1 MIEQSH
7 ELGPE
12 FEERVLSVLLQEPG
26 FFLRFRS
33 LISPSLFMVDN
44 HKFIVEEL
52 ENYVQKYGKTPTKET
67 LGDCI
72 RRSGW
77 RDKGGAIDY
86 IRGCESEGDV
96 GYIRDRIIEWAK
108 WQAIDQAL
116 IGSSGDSPSAFA
128 DNISRASRVGDDLT
142 MEHTNL
148 GIDIGDKERGECIPT
163 PWSWLNAQ
171 LQGGPEKGDLCVILT
186 VISGGKTTA
195 LVNLAHHAIFTGKF
209 VVYFTFEDGESKIKR
224 RLLQRIMNGTRD
236 DLLKDPMYTKR
247 VRTQFLQES
256 GGRCEVKDLMSR
268 RSTVEA
274 AAGFVKSLEDAAG
287 RKVDLVITDYADRFA
302 PANRYQE
309 PRHALREVFEDCK
322 WMARHLKVVH
332 WTARQVNKTRVGK
345 EIIGAEHSAEAW
357 GTMESPD
364 LVIGLGRTLEDEK
377 RNTITLYTSKVRDAE
392 CHKRCNLRTDF
403 ARQLIEE
410 FE

>member
-1 MIEQSH
+1 M
-7 ELGPE
+7 
-12 FEERVLSVLLQEPG
+12 
-26 FFLRFRS
+26 
-33 LISPSLFMVDN
+33 
-44 HKFIVEEL
+44 
-52 ENYVQKYGKTPTKET
+52 
-67 LGDCI
+67 
-72 RRSGW
+72 
-77 RDKGGAIDY
+77 
-86 IRGCESEGDV
+86 
-96 GYIRDRIIEWAK
+96 
-108 WQAIDQAL
+108 
-116 IGSSGDSPSAFA
+116 
-128 DNISRASRVGDDLT
+128 
-142 MEHTNL
+142 
-148 GIDIGDKERGECIPT
+148 
-163 PWSWLNAQ
+163 
-171 LQGGPEKGDLCVILT
+171 CVILT

-195 LVNLAHHAIFTGKF
+195 LVNLAHQAIADGKF

-247 VRTQFLQES
+247 IRTQFLQES

-322 WMARHLKVVH
+322 WMARHLNIVH

-377 RNTITLYTSKVRDAE
+377 RNTITMYTSKVRDAE

-403 ARQLIEE
+403 ARQNISE

>member
-12 FEERVLSVLLQEPG
+12 FEEKVLSALLQEPG
-26 FFLRFRS
+26 FFIQFRS
-33 LISPSLFMVDN
+33 LVSPSLFMVDN
-44 HKFIVEEL
+44 HKFIIEEV
-52 ENYVQKYGKTPTKET
+52 ENYVQKYGHAPKKET
-67 LGDCI
+67 LVDCI

-77 RDKGGAIDY
+77 RDKGGAIEF
-86 IRGCESEGDV
+86 ISECKLEFNV
-96 GYIRDRIIEWAK
+96 EYVRDRIIEWAK
-108 WQAIDQAL
+108 WQAVDQVL
-116 IGSSGDSPSAFA
+116 NESSGDSPKTFA
-128 DNISRASRVGDDLT
+128 DNISRASRIGDDLI

-148 GIDIGDKERGECIPT
+148 GIDKNDKEKGECIPT
-163 PWSWLNAQ
+163 PWAWLNSR
-171 LQGGPEKGDLCVILT
+171 LQGGPEVGDLCVILT

-195 LVNLAHHAIFTGKF
+195 LVNLAYQAIADGKF

-224 RLLQRIMNGTRD
+224 RLLQRIMNGTRN

-247 VRTQFLQES
+247 IRTKFLQDS

-268 RSTVEA
+268 RSKVED
-274 AAGFVKSLEDAAG
+274 AAGFVKSLEDATG
-287 RKVDLVITDYADRFA
+287 RKVDMVVTDYADRFGA
-302 PANRYQE
+302 ANRYQE

-332 WTARQVNKTRVGK
+332 WTARQVNKARVGK
-345 EIIGAEHSAEAW
+345 EIVSAEHAGEAW

-364 LVIGLGRTLEDEK
+364 LVIGFGRTLEDEK
-377 RNTITLYTSKVRDAE
+377 RNTIILYTSKVRDAA
-392 CHKRCNLRTDF
+392 CHQRCNLRTDF
-403 ARQLIEE
+403 ARQSITE